1 MQILRFKWPMRNAV
15 RLCAIRTLFDKC
27 VNFINSI
34 LSLQTLAELF
44 YANFAEIILFNCAP
58 SLCVCARN
66 YVHSCQSVCPRKTKN
81 WPRFDSSM
89 KLQLCHLGNEWLCM

>member
-58 SLCVCARN
+58 SLCVCVRAITSIH
-66 YVHSCQSVCPRKTKN
+66 VS
-81 WPRFDSSM
+81 RFVLE
-89 KLQLCHLGNEWLCM
+89 KQRIGRALIAA